1 MKKKACKKCK
11 AITLEDKC
19 PACNSENMTINWK
32 GKVYILDPEHS
43 KIAEIMGIQTQG
55 EFAIKVR

>member
-11 AITLEDKC
+11 ILTLESEC
-19 PACNSENMTINWK
+19 PICHSTNLVQNWK
-32 GKVYILDPEHS
+32 GKVFILQPEKS
-43 KIAEIMGIQTQG
+43 LIAKTMGIQTKG